1 MTARC
6 GPRRSSW
13 SARVWFNVNT
23 FAALNTSL
31 TVHQQDLRIWT
42 PDMIGSVCFM
52 VSSGLALNSVR
63 GSWWRRG
70 GDVGRRSAR
79 LNLLGSVFFMAAAIA
94 AFVRPSTGDVL
105 DATIA
110 NGGTFLGALCFF
122 RDARL
127 PLARH
132 RE

>member
-1 MTARC
+1 MWAAAIQLVGT
-6 GPRRSSW
+6 
-13 SARVWFNVNT
+13 VWFNVNT

-31 TVHQQDLRIWT
+31 TVHPQDLRIWM

-63 GSWWRRG
+63 GSWWRPG

-122 RDARL
+122 RGARV